1 MADKN
6 LMQVM
11 SENFI
16 AAQSSM
22 DATVGDL
29 RVRLRGIVA
38 RLEVTLNDLE
48 DNGVGSDVSGLAG
61 LSDDAAGIERLTRK
75 LIEQQEHVREACQ
88 QALRASDP
96 RGF

>member
-1 MADKN
+1 MTDKN
-6 LMQVM
+6 LMQVL

-29 RVRLRGIVA
+29 RVRIRGLVA
-38 RLEVTLNDLE
+38 RLEMSLNELE
-48 DNGVGSDVSGLAG
+48 DRGVGSDISPIAGLA
-61 LSDDAAGIERLTRK
+61 DDASSIERLGRR
-75 LIEQQEHVREACQ
+75 LIEQQEHVKEACQ
-88 QALRASDP
+88 QALRASEP